1 MRALR
6 LRVFDVST
14 SDRIVKRR
22 HVGRALRSCRLGYS
36 PPPKRVALPVFASDA
51 LCSVYYVS
59 DQTSLTLAVAD
70 GSSLVVERVK
80 SVSGRAPATLS
91 WSTSGSMS

>member
-36 PPPKRVALPVFASDA
+36 LPPKRVALPVSTSDA
-51 LCSVYYVS
+51 LCWVCYAP
-59 DQTSLTLAVAD
+59 DETSLTLAVAA

-91 WSTSGSMS
+91 WSTSRSMS